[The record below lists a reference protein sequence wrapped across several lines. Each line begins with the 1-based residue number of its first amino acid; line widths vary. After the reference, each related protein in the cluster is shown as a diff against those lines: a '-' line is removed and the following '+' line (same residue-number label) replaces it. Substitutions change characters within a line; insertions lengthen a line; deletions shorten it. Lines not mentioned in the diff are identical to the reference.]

1 MVEWRTN
8 WVWRGAGAGAVAAL
22 GTCSR
27 NDSECQVIAAAVML
41 PTFAGIGAGTG
52 ALIDFAIRKYETVYA
67 NPSTSKRGMRVSRI
81 LSKDKKGVRVA
92 F

>member
-1 MVEWRTN
+1 
-8 WVWRGAGAGAVAAL
+8 
-22 GTCSR
+22 
-27 NDSECQVIAAAVML
+27 ML